1 MKVTI
6 KPSNKMSGQV
16 KVPGDKS
23 ISHRLAMLGA
33 IAERKTIINR
43 FSTSTDCTST
53 LNCLRQLGV
62 QIEIMAPDQVI
73 INGRG
78 LWGLR
83 PSTETLDAGN
93 SGSTIRM
100 LSGILAGQD
109 FLTKI
114 SGDAS
119 LRNRP
124 MKRIID
130 PLSQMGARIEA
141 TQESTPPLS
150 IRGGGLRSLDY
161 SMPVASA
168 QVKSAILLAGLYANG
183 NTWIR
188 EPGRTRNHT
197 ELALQ
202 QFGVEVNLSQK
213 GIGIRGGQKL
223 LGIETIVPGDISSA
237 AFLIVAT
244 LLIPNSETII
254 ENVGL
259 NPGRRG
265 IIDVLIQMG
274 GSIEI
279 LRETLLG
286 GEAVGDLRIRS
297 SPLQGGSLTGSLIP
311 QIIDEIPILAV
322 LATKTK
328 DGLTI
333 RDATELRVKESNRI
347 KSIVENLR
355 AMGATVEEYE
365 DGMSI
370 PGQQSLQGTRVT
382 SQGDHRI
389 AMAFAIAGLVAKGTT
404 TIEDG
409 HCAAIS
415 FPGFY
420 RLLERLTSS

>member
-6 KPSNKMSGQV
+6 TPSNKISGQV

-33 IAERKTIINR
+33 IAERKTTINR
-43 FSTSTDCTST
+43 FSTSADCTST

-62 QIEIMAPDQVI
+62 QIETMAPDQVVI
-73 INGRG
+73 AGRG

-124 MKRIID
+124 MSRIID
-130 PLSQMGARIEA
+130 PLSQMGAWIEA
-141 TQESTPPLS
+141 TQDSTPPLS
-150 IRGGGLRSLDY
+150 IRGGTLRSLDY

-183 NTWIR
+183 ETWIR
-188 EPGRTRNHT
+188 EPERTRNHT

-202 QFGVEVNLSQK
+202 QFGVEVSLSQEA
-213 GIGIRGGQKL
+213 IGIRGGQKL

-237 AFLIVAT
+237 AFLIAAT

-265 IIDVLIQMG
+265 IVDILIQMG

-328 DGLTI
+328 DGLII

-365 DGMSI
+365 DGMAI
-370 PGQQSLQGTRVT
+370 PGQQPLQGALVT

>member
-1 MKVTI
+1 
-6 KPSNKMSGQV
+6 MSGQV

-237 AFLIVAT
+237 AFLIAAT

-420 RLLERLTSS
+420 HLLERLTSS

>member
-6 KPSNKMSGQV
+6 TPSSKISGQI

-43 FSTSTDCTST
+43 FSTSADCAST

-62 QIEIMAPDQVI
+62 QIETMAPDRVVI
-73 INGRG
+73 AGRG

-109 FLTKI
+109 FLSKV

-124 MKRIID
+124 MRRIID
-130 PLSQMGARIEA
+130 PLSQMGARIEG
-141 TQESTPPLS
+141 TQDSTPPLS
-150 IRGGGLRSLDY
+150 IRGGPLRSIDY

-183 NTWIR
+183 ETWIR
-188 EPGRTRNHT
+188 EPTRTRNHT
-197 ELALQ
+197 ELALR
-202 QFGVEVNLSQK
+202 QFGVEVNLSQEA
-213 GIGIRGGQKL
+213 IGIRGGQKL
-223 LGIETIVPGDISSA
+223 LGVETIVPGDISSA
-237 AFLIVAT
+237 AFLIAAT
-244 LLIPNSETII
+244 LLIPNSETVIK
-254 ENVGL
+254 NVGL

-265 IIDVLIQMG
+265 IVDVLIQMG

-279 LRETLLG
+279 LQETQLG

-297 SPLQGGSLTGSLIP
+297 SALQGGSLTGPLIP

-322 LATKTK
+322 LATKTRN
-328 DGLTI
+328 GLII

-347 KSIVENLR
+347 KSIIENLR

-370 PGQQSLQGTRVT
+370 PGQQPLQGALVD

-389 AMAFAIAGLVAKGTT
+389 AMAFAVAGLVAEGTT

-409 HCAAIS
+409 HCATIS

-420 RLLERLTSS
+420 RLLERLTAS

>member
-6 KPSNKMSGQV
+6 TPSNKISGQV

-33 IAERKTIINR
+33 IAERKTTINR
-43 FSTSTDCTST
+43 FSTSADCTST

-62 QIEIMAPDQVI
+62 QIETMAPDQVVI
-73 INGRG
+73 TGRG

-109 FLTKI
+109 FLTKV

-124 MKRIID
+124 MSRIID
-130 PLSQMGARIEA
+130 PLSQMGAWIEA
-141 TQESTPPLS
+141 TPDSTPPLS

-161 SMPVASA
+161 SIPVASA

-183 NTWIR
+183 ETSIR
-188 EPGRTRNHT
+188 EPERTRNHT

-202 QFGVEVNLSQK
+202 QFGVEVSLSQEA
-213 GIGIRGGQKL
+213 IGIRGGQKL

-237 AFLIVAT
+237 AFLIAAT

-265 IIDVLIQMG
+265 IVDILIQMG

-328 DGLTI
+328 DGLII